1 MLSSRCFP
9 FSSIP
14 FLLSPS
20 EIGKRAISFS
30 FLNPTPHLAPPPPP
44 HPPPSH
50 PPDTHTHA
58 LLGAGA
64 PRGLTGV
71 TPQPS
76 NHSCPEMNLAG
87 AVSAPVTR
95 RIEGGGGAKYR
106 RGGTNCGTAGLAY
119 MHPFWAACLFI
130 ACLSFERMELG
141 CQVLTPPHMAS
152 SINRTNQAS
161 RGGRTGLIAS
171 QI

>member
-20 EIGKRAISFS
+20 EIGKGAISFS
-30 FLNPTPHLAPPPPP
+30 FLNLPTPHLPL
-44 HPPPSH
+44 HPPPRAH
-50 PPDTHTHA
+50 PLPPHSPCLELVPQRAQYSDTPSRWPP
-58 LLGAGA
+58 LPRRELGWSG
-64 PRGLTGV
+64 
-71 TPQPS
+71 Q
-76 NHSCPEMNLAG
+76 CPEDPQRKCYISGGPNHG
-87 AVSAPVTR
+87 A
-95 RIEGGGGAKYR
+95 
-106 RGGTNCGTAGLAY
+106 AGLAY
-119 MHPFWAACLFI
+119 VHPLWAACLFI

-161 RGGRTGLIAS
+161 RGGRTSLIAS

>member
-20 EIGKRAISFS
+20 EIGKGAISFS
-30 FLNPTPHLAPPPPP
+30 FLNLPNPPSTTPPPPP
-44 HPPPSH
+44 QH
-50 PPDTHTHA
+50 THTTHA
-58 LLGAGA
+58 LPGARA
-64 PRGLTGV
+64 PRGLGTV
-71 TPQPS
+71 TPLAGG
-76 NHSCPEMNLAG
+76 HLCPGENLAG
-87 AVSAPVTR
+87 VVSAPEDPQR
-95 RIEGGGGAKYR
+95 KCYISGGPNRGA
-106 RGGTNCGTAGLAY
+106 AGLAY
-119 MHPFWAACLFI
+119 VHPLWAACLFI
-130 ACLSFERMELG
+130 ACLSFERMEPG

-161 RGGRTGLIAS
+161 RGGRTSLIAS

>member
-20 EIGKRAISFS
+20 KIGKGAISFS
-30 FLNPTPHLAPPPPP
+30 FLNLPAPHLPLPHPTPPRTHPHKHPTPCLELMPQRALSSHTLSRWPPLPRWE
-44 HPPPSH
+44 
-50 PPDTHTHA
+50 
-58 LLGAGA
+58 LGWSGQCTKD
-64 PRGLTGV
+64 PKRKYYISGG
-71 TPQPS
+71 P
-76 NHSCPEMNLAG
+76 NH
-87 AVSAPVTR
+87 
-95 RIEGGGGAKYR
+95 
-106 RGGTNCGTAGLAY
+106 GTAGLAY
-119 MHPFWAACLFI
+119 VHPLWAACLFI

-141 CQVLTPPHMAS
+141 CQVLTLPHMAS

-161 RGGRTGLIAS
+161 RGGRTSLIAS

>member
-30 FLNPTPHLAPPPPP
+30 FLTPPTIYHSSPP
-44 HPPPSH
+44 HTQH
-50 PPDTHTHA
+50 PPHFAWSLCPQRARYSDTPSRWPP
-58 LLGAGA
+58 LPRRELGWSGQRPEDLWRKYYISGGPNHGA
-64 PRGLTGV
+64 
-71 TPQPS
+71 
-76 NHSCPEMNLAG
+76 
-87 AVSAPVTR
+87 
-95 RIEGGGGAKYR
+95 
-106 RGGTNCGTAGLAY
+106 AGLAY
-119 MHPFWAACLFI
+119 MHPLWAACLFI
-130 ACLSFERMELG
+130 ACLSFERMETG

-161 RGGRTGLIAS
+161 RGGRTSLIAS